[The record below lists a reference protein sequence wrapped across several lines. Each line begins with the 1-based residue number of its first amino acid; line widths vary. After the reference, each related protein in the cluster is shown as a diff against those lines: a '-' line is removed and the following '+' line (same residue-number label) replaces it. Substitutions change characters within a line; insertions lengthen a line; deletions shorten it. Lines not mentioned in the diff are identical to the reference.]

1 MRWKKLGRIYNP
13 DNFQGG
19 GYSHGANPFPVYI
32 KDGIYRIF
40 YNRRDERNRSH
51 ITYLDYD
58 IRTQCIVHMPASPI
72 LSPGSPG
79 LFDDSGCSLGC
90 ILDMP
95 DGRKYIYYV
104 GWNLGVTVPW
114 MNYIGLAVYEPE
126 SGTCTKYS
134 NVPVLERS
142 RTDYLS
148 MSYPYVSMDNGRFRM
163 WYGSNIRWGA
173 QEKDMNHV
181 IKYAESADGIC
192 WDRAGTVCIQGDG
205 EEEYAFSRPSVL
217 YEDGIYKMWYTY
229 RGERYRIGYAESA
242 DGIVWKRM
250 DGEAGLDISEAG
262 WDSEMAAYP
271 AVFRHGENVYMLYC
285 GNGYGSTGFGIA
297 VRMEDRGVM

>member
-1 MRWKKLGRIYNP
+1 MKWKKLGRIYDP
-13 DNFQGG
+13 DCFQGE
-19 GYSHGANPFPVYI
+19 GYSHGANPFPVHI
-32 KDGIYRIF
+32 EDDIYRIF
-40 YNRRDERNRSH
+40 YNIRDERNRSH
-51 ITYLDYD
+51 ITYLDLD
-58 IRTQCIVHMPASPI
+58 IGTRRIEKVSSLPLI
-72 LSPGSPG
+72 SPGRPG

-114 MNYIGLAVYEPE
+114 MNYIGLAVYDTE
-126 SGTCTKYS
+126 SGTCAKYFD
-134 NVPVLERS
+134 VPILERS

-148 MSYPYVSMDNGRFRM
+148 MSYPYVLVDHGRFRM
-163 WYGSNIRWGA
+163 WYGSNIRWGV
-173 QEKDMNHV
+173 QQKDMNHV
-181 IKYAESADGIC
+181 IKYAESADGIR

-242 DGIVWKRM
+242 DGVLWKRM
-250 DGEAGLDISEAG
+250 DVEAGIDVSETG
-262 WDSEMAAYP
+262 WDSEMVGYP
-271 AVFRHGENVYMLYC
+271 AVFRHGKDVFMLYC
-285 GNGYGSTGFGIA
+285 GNGYGSTGFGLA
-297 VRMEDRGVM
+297 VCMEDTTIM